1 MPTEKLDQIAR
12 DEALA
17 NAMEA
22 EEYEQDGRSAKRDP
36 DKLMRVREQLNAEE
50 RVATQGNV
58 FQRGGILVSRR
69 G

>member
-1 MPTEKLDQIAR
+1 
-12 DEALA
+12 
-17 NAMEA
+17 MEA